1 MSRMTKIDRR
11 NVEDI
16 IGLSPIQGGIL
27 FHYLLD
33 KSSLQYF
40 EQYSYRLKGTLEL
53 EKFYE
58 AWKLV
63 IGNNEMLRAV
73 YRWKEVEEPIQI
85 ILKHIPF
92 RMNYIDLTLVHDDS
106 LKDTLNNI
114 KDREREIKFNLL
126 EGPLLRLNLCKLK
139 EGTYEM
145 IVNNHHILF
154 DGWSYIIILK
164 EFLQVYNSL
173 IHGVTPILE
182 RRLKFKEY
190 LKWLK
195 NQSIKDGEAFWHQY
209 LKEYIPRNL
218 LPADHKCSDQCID
231 TVNHSTVLIPQLVER
246 IQMSANDIEVTLG
259 TILTAAWGLL
269 LQFYNNSRDVTI
281 GVTTSGRS
289 SVALQG
295 IETLVG
301 LVINTLPLRLKCCDE
316 EKVESVI
323 KKVGQDEI
331 ERQEYEFVPLTNIN
345 TYRSTG
351 KETRLFDSIIVIENY
366 PIEGINRDDYKL
378 KIENYS
384 GFGVTNYDLVLA
396 VNVYNEITLNFIYN
410 AGIFD
415 EITIKL
421 MGERYISILKAI
433 AENYKCTVRDLMH
446 SVLIDNGFPEDED
459 VRFCYSW

>member
-1 MSRMTKIDRR
+1 MSRVTKIDKR

-33 KSSLQYF
+33 KSSSQYF
-40 EQYSYRLKGTLEL
+40 EQYSYRLKGILEL
-53 EKFYE
+53 EKFYK
-58 AWKLV
+58 AWESV
-63 IGNNEMLRAV
+63 IANNEMLRVV

-85 ILKHIPF
+85 ILKHMPF
-92 RMNYIDLTLVHDDS
+92 RMNYMDLSSEYEDS
-106 LKDTLNNI
+106 LEDILNNI
-114 KDREREIKFNLL
+114 KAREREIKFDLM
-126 EGPLLRLNLCKLK
+126 EGSLLRLNLCKLK
-139 EGTYEM
+139 EDTYEM

-154 DGWSYIIILK
+154 DGWSYMIILK

-173 IHGVTPILE
+173 ILGITPIPE

-195 NQSIKDGEAFWHQY
+195 NQSIKDGEAFWRQY

-218 LPADHKCSDQCID
+218 LPADHKCSEQCINA
-231 TVNHSTVLIPQLVER
+231 VNHSTLLIPQLVEK
-246 IQMSANDIEVTLG
+246 IQMSANDNEVTSG

-269 LQFYNNSRDVTI
+269 LQFYNNSRDITF

-289 SVALQG
+289 SAALHG

-301 LVINTLPLRLKCCDE
+301 LVINTLPLRLKCSDE
-316 EKVESVI
+316 ENVEKVI

-345 TYRSTG
+345 TYRSAD

-366 PIEGINRDDYKL
+366 PAEGINRDDYKL

-396 VNVYNEITLNFIYN
+396 VTVHNEITLNFIHN
-410 AGIFD
+410 ADIFD

-421 MGERYISILKAI
+421 MGERYISILNII

-446 SVLIDNGFPEDED
+446 SVLIDSEIPEDED
-459 VRFCYSW
+459 IRFCYS